1 MVAGSVCILAGG
13 LSSRLGRDKAALRL
27 GRRTLLGHI
36 RARAGELGWPVRVLR
51 RDRVPRCGPLG
62 GIYTALLTGR
72 GPAVLFLACDM
83 PFVSRELLE
92 KILAEFQRSSHA
104 LFVAGAGRAGFPC
117 VLPHS
122 ALPIVRAQ
130 LERQQFSMQ
139 ALARALKGRSMA
151 PVDELDLFNVNTPQD
166 WEQARQ
172 FWSER
177 FRPALSSRRPKDG
190 QPPLVIGGRR
200 V

>member
-1 MVAGSVCILAGG
+1 MRVMMSGQDFEEQV
-13 LSSRLGRDKAALRL
+13 LGALHDVLERS
-27 GRRTLLGHI
+27 
-36 RARAGELGWPVRVLR
+36 ELTIE
-51 RDRVPRCGPLG
+51 D
-62 GIYTALLTGR
+62 
-72 GPAVLFLACDM
+72 
-83 PFVSRELLE
+83 LE
-92 KILAEFQRSSHA
+92 KMLAEFQRSSHA

-130 LERQQFSMQ
+130 LERQQFSLQ